1 MDAIKVQAKD
11 AEKAKRYLLS
21 TQNLSSAYRVHS
33 DKGFVYFPVNSPK
46 TVKGYNVVSVGLKKN
61 EKHEQDF
68 RKQLLDTLTPKE
80 KSALKSAFDHV
91 GNIAIVEIDKILEKK
106 ETKIG
111 KAILEI
117 IPSVKTVLKKAG
129 FHEGTF
135 RTQKMAL
142 LAGEDTRV
150 TTHRENSVALTL
162 DVEQVYFSPRLSNER
177 KRIAQQVKK
186 GESVLVMFSGCAPY
200 PCVLAKNTQAK
211 EIYGIELN
219 VLGHE
224 YGLKNVAANKLNNV
238 FLYYGDVRTVVPT
251 LKKKFDRIIMPLPKS
266 AEDFLDIA
274 LAAIKKSG
282 VIHFYDFL
290 HEEHFTEA
298 TEKIKDACKNA
309 RKKCKILRTVKCGQY
324 SPRTFRICVDF
335 KVG

>member
-11 AEKAKRYLLS
+11 AEKAKQYLIS
-21 TQNLSSAYRVHS
+21 TQNLSSAYRVRS
-33 DKGFVYFPVNSPK
+33 ERGYIYFPIKSSK
-46 TVKGYNVVSVGLKKN
+46 TVKGYTVVSVRLNKN
-61 EKHEQDF
+61 KKHEQDF
-68 RKQLLDTLTPKE
+68 RKQLLDTLTLKE
-80 KSALKSAFDHV
+80 KSALKSAFDCV
-91 GNIAIVEIDKILEKK
+91 GTIAIVEIDTILEKK
-106 ETKIG
+106 ENKIG
-111 KAILEI
+111 TAILEMV
-117 IPSVKTVLKKAG
+117 PSVKTVLKKAG

-177 KRIAQQVKK
+177 KRIAGLVQE
-186 GESVLVMFSGCAPY
+186 GESILVMFSGCAPY

-211 EIYGIELN
+211 EIYGVELN

-266 AEDFLDIA
+266 AEDFLDVA
-274 LAAIKKSG
+274 FAAIKKSG
-282 VIHFYDFL
+282 IIHFYDFL
-290 HEEHFTEA
+290 HENNFIEA
-298 TEKIKDACKNA
+298 TEKIKNACKDA
-309 RKKCKILRTVKCGQY
+309 KKKCKILQTVKCGQY